1 LKKTFIFWGI
11 LFITKIFSQDIS
23 PLNVSG
29 VFDRENP
36 KYKSSLEQFYKERTI
51 TRITSSQVLEKEI
64 NENEYNL
71 GPGDQLAIYILGE
84 LEFNFTSEIT
94 PEGYILIP
102 TIGSIK
108 ISGLTLKNAKEILKS
123 FIKQN
128 YHSSKI
134 EINLVGL
141 RKFRVYVV
149 GEIETPGTYFAQAS
163 DRVSDI
169 IEIAG
174 GTKSWAD
181 DTRIQVFH
189 ENNKVDTL
197 NLLDFYAYGNKNNN
211 PTLRGGDVIYIP
223 ALDLSKPHVTIEYI
237 QNIKTESK
245 INPGIPIFQRI
256 SKRKIMRIFNN
267 ERLIDFINRLAILNN
282 TLDLSNI
289 SIIRN
294 DEEFKINLAEEYQK
308 DKKFILQN
316 KDLIVFPELLDK
328 VYVQGEVLNPGRYQ
342 YKANLRAIDYVS
354 TAGVF
359 EKTKTGKAI
368 KVIRRKTGE
377 ILKGQDVLVE
387 KGDIII
393 VPRKRRESIRDNLS
407 IITPVL
413 SLIISSYTLYLAITN
428 K

>member
-1 LKKTFIFWGI
+1 MGHLIHYEN
-11 LFITKIFSQDIS
+11 FSQDIS

-211 PTLRGGDVIYIP
+211 PTLRGG
-223 ALDLSKPHVTIEYI
+223 
-237 QNIKTESK
+237 
-245 INPGIPIFQRI
+245 
-256 SKRKIMRIFNN
+256 M
-267 ERLIDFINRLAILNN
+267 
-282 TLDLSNI
+282 
-289 SIIRN
+289 
-294 DEEFKINLAEEYQK
+294 
-308 DKKFILQN
+308 
-316 KDLIVFPELLDK
+316 
-328 VYVQGEVLNPGRYQ
+328 
-342 YKANLRAIDYVS
+342 
-354 TAGVF
+354 
-359 EKTKTGKAI
+359 
-368 KVIRRKTGE
+368 
-377 ILKGQDVLVE
+377 
-387 KGDIII
+387 
-393 VPRKRRESIRDNLS
+393 
-407 IITPVL
+407 
-413 SLIISSYTLYLAITN
+413 
-428 K
+428 